1 MRRLFLVL
9 TAVFV
14 AVPFRVSTRADVRVG
29 ATITDEGLRSFH
41 IAIGDYYNVP
51 EREVIVVRERR
62 IPDDELPVV
71 FFLASRCHQE
81 PSVIVNMRLSGDSW
95 IDIAWH
101 FGLGTD
107 VFYVP
112 LDRDPG
118 PPYGRAYGHFKK
130 TKRGNWG
137 KIHLADADVVNLVNL
152 RFISDHYRYSPYEV
166 TKMRAKNSSFV
177 RVAGDAKKGKSG
189 KSVAAKGKDSKGKD
203 AKGGDKK
210 SKGKGKR

>member
-1 MRRLFLVL
+1 MRRLFFVFTLL
-9 TAVFV
+9 FV
-14 AVPFRVSTRADVRVG
+14 AIPFRVAPRADVRVG
-29 ATITDEGLRSFH
+29 ATITDDGLKSFH
-41 IAIGDYYNVP
+41 LAVGDYYNVP

-71 FFLASRCHQE
+71 FFLASRCHQD
-81 PSVIVNMRLSGDSW
+81 PSVIVNMRLGGDSW

-137 KIHLADADVVNLVNL
+137 KIRLADADVVNLVNL
-152 RFISDHYRYSPYEV
+152 KFISDHYRYSPYEV
-166 TKMRAKNSSFV
+166 TKMRAKNSNFV
-177 RVAGDAKKGKSG
+177 RVAGEVKKAKGGKQSVASKDKDGKNKQSSKGKKGKG
-189 KSVAAKGKDSKGKD
+189 N
-203 AKGGDKK
+203 
-210 SKGKGKR
+210 R